1 MNRNELKEHRAAQ
14 LLHPN
19 TLLPHYTTWNTH
31 ATPHDA
37 LGVETLRISLEFCA
51 WPGLHYGAGLGVRVM
66 ALGRFA
72 KQGRHQYCCS
82 YSLPAAWSCYRCI
95 HLLCVIP
102 HSADPRQT
110 NAYSGILVALQVV
123 EFEMSN
129 LRKSK
134 KIPLNW

>member
-1 MNRNELKEHRAAQ
+1 MNRNEVKEHRAAQ

-19 TLLPHYTTWNTH
+19 ILLPHYTTWNTH
-31 ATPHDA
+31 ATPHGA

-51 WPGLHYGAGLGVRVM
+51 WPGLHYRAGLGVRVM
-66 ALGRFA
+66 TLDRFA

-82 YSLPAAWSCYRCI
+82 YSLPAAWSCHRCI
-95 HLLCVIP
+95 HSLCVIP

-110 NAYSGILVALQVV
+110 NAYSGILVALQVA